1 MKLETRVADGQQNML
16 SVKQHK
22 LSVQKR
28 ILNPLKMQPLHSL
41 QTVHVMHR
49 EATVQI
55 AALLWLIKCP
65 FQQNSMST
73 TLLGMTNEDKN
84 IKDQSWEVNSQW
96 RCKWSTDSLL
106 FLDKQHHFKAQ
117 IFLLQRLSVIRIL
130 PLAAVHVK
138 KATLG
143 GTFALKK
150 LFHGK
155 GSQPTR
161 SFPHPR
167 QAYKD
172 IEEQE
177 KNVVSSSQ
185 SWKGLSLYTRR
196 IQEQGKDA

>member
-1 MKLETRVADGQQNML
+1 MKLKKKRVAAPNGQQNMQ

-41 QTVHVMHR
+41 WTVHVIVMHR

-96 RCKWSTDSLL
+96 RCKWSTDLLL
-106 FLDKQHHFKAQ
+106 FLDKQHHSTAQ
-117 IFLLQRLSVIRIL
+117 IFLLQRLSVVRIL
-130 PLAAVHVK
+130 PIAAVHVK

-143 GTFALKK
+143 GTFALKT

-155 GSQPTR
+155 GCGLPW
-161 SFPHPR
+161 
-167 QAYKD
+167 
-172 IEEQE
+172 EEPYNE
-177 KNVVSSSQ
+177 TPKKHSS
-185 SWKGLSLYTRR
+185 LNEASLPDPSHTPAKLIR
-196 IQEQGKDA
+196 I

>member
-1 MKLETRVADGQQNML
+1 MKLETRVAAPNSHQNMP

-41 QTVHVMHR
+41 WTVHMMHK

-106 FLDKQHHFKAQ
+106 FLDKQHHSTAQ
-117 IFLLQRLSVIRIL
+117 IFLLQRWSVVRIL
-130 PLAAVHVK
+130 PLAAFHVK

-143 GTFALKK
+143 GTLALQT

-155 GSQPTR
+155 GC
-161 SFPHPR
+161 
-167 QAYKD
+167 
-172 IEEQE
+172 
-177 KNVVSSSQ
+177 
-185 SWKGLSLYTRR
+185 GLPWERTL
-196 IQEQGKDA
+196 